1 MCSSDLPTQPK
12 INKFK
17 KKLLDKQNGRKIRS
31 ILRGKVKRN
40 RYRNELDTQLAY
52 QKFKTVVINTFKI

>member
-1 MCSSDLPTQPK
+1 MCSNKDPTQPK